1 MFFKV
6 LVFALVAVASA
17 QHGHQ
22 ATSYA
27 SSNSYNNHVSHDY
40 HHAAPALLK
49 VAAPIATYHAPIVHH
64 APVVHHVAPVVHH
77 VAPVVQHVAPV
88 LLKSVHHEPE
98 HYGHPKYQFKYGVH
112 DTHTHDIKEQEES
125 RDGDV
130 VKGYYSLLQ
139 PDGRTRI
146 VHYTADK
153 HSGFQAQ
160 VEYKGHAAHPE
171 VVHKAIL
178 APVYHH

>member
-1 MFFKV
+1 MFFSKIV
-6 LVFALVAVASA
+6 VALAFVALASA

-27 SSNSYNNHVSHDY
+27 SSNSYNTHISHDY
-40 HHAAPALLK
+40 HHAAPVAHRE
-49 VAAPIATYHAPIVHH
+49 AAPVASYHHAAPVAYHHAP
-64 APVVHHVAPVVHH
+64 APVVHAAPV
-77 VAPVVQHVAPV
+77 AYKAPV
-88 LLKSVHHEPE
+88 LVKAVHHEPE
-98 HYGHPKYQFKYGVH
+98 HYAPAKYQFKYGVH

-171 VVHKAIL
+171 HKASE
-178 APVYHH
+178 YHH